1 MGVVIQH
8 TIYSMYNFIF
18 AATGVVI
25 HGTFLPMT
33 TQYVKKQRRTVQ
45 YGAALFYARGQE
57 FCRVRI
63 CCKLLTCIPIPLYK
77 L

>member
-1 MGVVIQH
+1 
-8 TIYSMYNFIF
+8 
-18 AATGVVI
+18 
-25 HGTFLPMT
+25 MT

>member
-1 MGVVIQH
+1 M
-8 TIYSMYNFIF
+8 
-18 AATGVVI
+18 AA
-25 HGTFLPMT
+25 
-33 TQYVKKQRRTVQ
+33 QYVKKQRRTVQ
-45 YGAALFYARGQE
+45 YGAAFFFARGRE

>member
-1 MGVVIQH
+1 
-8 TIYSMYNFIF
+8 MY
-18 AATGVVI
+18 
-25 HGTFLPMT
+25 
-33 TQYVKKQRRTVQ
+33 KKQRRTVQ
-45 YGAALFYARGQE
+45 YGAALFFAQGQE

>member
-1 MGVVIQH
+1 MQRYC
-8 TIYSMYNFIF
+8 YSRHISARNNAIC
-18 AATGVVI
+18 
-25 HGTFLPMT
+25 
-33 TQYVKKQRRTVQ
+33 KKQRRTVQ
-45 YGAALFYARGQE
+45 YGAALFFARGQE